1 MAVRAH
7 DRLVIPDAAP
17 ERLTLPPLAPPPPRT
32 PFPFVAT
39 AAPVLVSIGIWAV
52 TGSVC
57 SLLFAA
63 LGPVV
68 AVGGLLDG
76 RRQRRRTARREAS
89 RAVAALGRMRQRV
102 LELQEQERRRL
113 ARLAPPLAELC
124 EPNALAARWMGADP
138 GHDAEDA
145 APLPVRLGRTR
156 RESPVIVDGG
166 AGSHEL
172 DDDLPSVVRAEFD
185 ELMEAAGA
193 LRDAPWVADAR
204 DGIGIVGTAPA
215 ARALARSVAV
225 QLAAS
230 CSPGTTRIAVAA
242 PSAVD
247 EAWVGELPHSA
258 TIEASVDAPGD
269 AMGEGCT
276 AYRFVSRAR
285 EVVVAC
291 AARRSDLP
299 PGLGLIV
306 DLSPPDDGVAPH
318 ARFELLGAARAA
330 DAAMALSAVA
340 SDRGMRASQREVPE
354 SVRLSE
360 VLAASEVPR
369 VGTVAGASSLR
380 APVGR
385 DAGGV
390 VELDLVRDGPHAV
403 VAGTTGAGKSELLVS
418 WVVAMATRHP
428 PSAVTFL
435 LVDFKGGAAF
445 APLAGLPHVL
455 GTVSDLD
462 ARRSARAIDSLRA
475 ELLRRERILFECGAR
490 SIDELEARTPTGTSG
505 ARLARLVIVVDEF
518 AAVVSGQPELH
529 ELFADIA
536 GRGRSLGL
544 HLILCTQRPSG
555 VVRDAVLAN
564 VMLRISL
571 RVTDRGDS
579 LAMLGTD
586 AATRLAPTARGRAL
600 IADGTGEVRE
610 VQLAI
615 AEPAD
620 ADAVCGDGDRAA
632 DGMWCDPLP
641 ELIGLDEL
649 LDELPDD
656 AMGDAMG
663 DREPGIP
670 FGRVDLPAEQ
680 RQPVARHDPGTDGH
694 LLVLGAA
701 RSGRTTVLRT
711 LAEGAAQTGML
722 RVVVSDDPAE
732 ASSLLTELLEH
743 PRPRPAVVLFDDVD
757 LVVGRMD
764 PDARHELI
772 ELLTRF
778 VRGARRLSL
787 VITAQRL
794 TGALQSLAGLFD
806 ARLLLRQPNRDE
818 HVLAG
823 GDGSLFDPRLPAGA
837 GTWTGSR
844 GRGATVQV
852 AIGSAQLPAA
862 ELVALPRL
870 RPRDGR
876 SLAIVCP
883 RPGEL
888 VPALDAGGRVI
899 VLGEEPAPAD
909 EELRVSRGGAPVVL
923 IGDPDAWQAEWALL
937 SLARRELP
945 IAVIGCSASELRA
958 ITRARDAPPPLGG
971 RPGECWWVDAGAVRR
986 ALLEL
991 GPDRARPPDEAT
1003 GYAPG

>member
-1 MAVRAH
+1 
-7 DRLVIPDAAP
+7 VIPDVPP
-17 ERLTLPPLAPPPPRT
+17 EHLTLPPIAAPPPRA

-39 AAPVLVSIGIWAV
+39 AAPVLVSVGIWAV
-52 TGSVC
+52 TGSVY

-68 AVGGLLDG
+68 AVGSLLDG
-76 RRQRRRTARREAS
+76 RRQRRRTARRDAE
-89 RAVAALGRMRQRV
+89 RAAAALGRLRQRV
-102 LELQEQERRRL
+102 LQLQEQERARL

-124 EPNALAARWMGADP
+124 QSSGLAARWMDADP
-138 GHDAEDA
+138 GRDADDA
-145 APLPVRLGRTR
+145 APLPVRLGWAERP
-156 RESPVIVDGG
+156 SPVIVDGG
-166 AGSHEL
+166 AASHDV
-172 DDDLPSVVRAEFD
+172 DDDLPDSVRD
-185 ELMEAAGA
+185 ELSELHDAAA
-193 LRDAPWVADAR
+193 VLRDAPWVADAR
-204 DGIGIVGTAPA
+204 DGIGIVGNVPA

-225 QLAAS
+225 QLAAT
-230 CSPGTTRIAVAA
+230 CSPRTTRIAAAA
-242 PSAVD
+242 PSTGD
-247 EAWVGELPHSA
+247 EAWVNELPHSA
-258 TIEASVDAPGD
+258 TVAATDDDHV
-269 AMGEGCT
+269 
-276 AYRFVSRAR
+276 AYRFAGRGR
-285 EVVVAC
+285 ELVVAC
-291 AARRSDLP
+291 AAQRSDLP

-306 DLSPPDDGVAPH
+306 DLSPQADGVAPP

-330 DAAMALSAVA
+330 GAAMTLAAVA
-340 SDRGMRASQREVPE
+340 SDRRMLASHRDVPE

-360 VLAASEVPR
+360 VLAVTEGGSADSDAAAS
-369 VGTVAGASSLR
+369 TLR

-385 DAGGV
+385 DAAGI
-390 VELDLVRDGPHAV
+390 VELDLVHDGPHAV

-418 WVVAMATRHP
+418 WVLAMATRHP

-462 ARRSARAIDSLRA
+462 GRRSARAIDSLRA

-490 SIDELEARTPTGTSG
+490 SIDELESRRARAADPSG
-505 ARLARLVIVVDEF
+505 APLARLVIVVDEF

-620 ADAVCGDGDRAA
+620 ADAVRGEGRRSGDN
-632 DGMWCDPLP
+632 MWCDPLP
-641 ELIGLDEL
+641 DLIPLDEL
-649 LDELPDD
+649 GEE
-656 AMGDAMG
+656 AIG
-663 DREPGIP
+663 DRESGIP
-670 FGRVDLPAEQ
+670 FARADLPAEQ
-680 RQPVARHDPGTDGH
+680 RQPVARHDPRTDGH

-711 LAEGAAQTGML
+711 LAEGALQTGMS
-722 RVVVSDDPAE
+722 RVVVPDDPAE

-743 PRPRPAVVLFDDVD
+743 PLPEAAVVLFDDVD

-772 ELLTRF
+772 DLLTRF

-806 ARLLLRQPNRDE
+806 ARLLLRQPSRDE

-823 GDGSLFDPRLPAGA
+823 GDGSTFDPRLPAGA

-844 GRGATVQV
+844 GGGATVQV
-852 AIGSAQLPAA
+852 AIGSAELPEA
-862 ELVALPRL
+862 ELVSLPRL
-870 RPRDGR
+870 RPRNGGT
-876 SLAIVCP
+876 LAVVCP

-888 VPALDAGGRVI
+888 APALGAVAGRVI
-899 VLGEEPAPAD
+899 VLGDEPAPED
-909 EELRVSRGGAPVVL
+909 QELRISRGGAPVVL
-923 IGDPDAWQAEWALL
+923 LGDPDAWQAEWGLL
-937 SLARRELP
+937 NLARREFP

-958 ITRARDAPPPLGG
+958 ITRARDAPPPLGT
-971 RPGECWWVDAGAVRR
+971 RPGECWWVDAGVVRR

-991 GPDRARPPDEAT
+991 EQRPGAMT
-1003 GYAPG
+1003 G